1 MKISVTCQKYPKIQI
16 LVLIHHAIIIST
28 RGVVA
33 QLSALKPDKA
43 PGPDK
48 IPPWFMK
55 EYANEI
61 APTLTKIFQESIDS
75 GVVPQKWKHA
85 NVTAIFK
92 KGPKSDPKNY
102 RPISLVCIASKVIE
116 HIVHSHIMKYFDRY
130 NILTDLQHGFRAKRS
145 TVTQLVGTI
154 HDISSAINNDT
165 TVHAVILDFE
175 KAFDKVPHQRLLRKL
190 QSYGIQ
196 GPLNNWLESFLTD
209 RYQTVVCEGE
219 AAKPTPVTSG
229 VPQGTVLGP
238 LLFLSYIN
246 DLPNTLNSSV
256 RLFADDALLYG
267 LISGSST
274 SDELQA
280 DLSKL
285 EAWQEKWQ
293 MKFNPGKCKVL
304 CISTKKD
311 SPQRK
316 YSFCNTELEQV
327 ESVAYLGI
335 TLNNKMKF
343 SEHVSNTASKASK
356 LLGMARRNFWNCPKH
371 VRETVYKTMVRPKL
385 EYACEAWDPHYKK
398 EIKTLEK
405 VQRKGARFCLQN
417 YAPLASVT
425 GMLDT
430 LGWKTL
436 EERRVESRLTM
447 MYKISHN
454 LVDFNTDQYL
464 KLHPE
469 SRTRGSHPLK
479 YQIPKATKDVFKYS
493 YFPRTIREWNKLPAE
508 LVLSS
513 SLDEFKTKLNSHF

>member
-1 MKISVTCQKYPKIQI
+1 MI
-16 LVLIHHAIIIST
+16 
-28 RGVVA
+28 
-33 QLSALKPDKA
+33 
-43 PGPDK
+43 
-48 IPPWFMK
+48 
-55 EYANEI
+55 
-61 APTLTKIFQESIDS
+61 
-75 GVVPQKWKHA
+75 
-85 NVTAIFK
+85 
-92 KGPKSDPKNY
+92 
-102 RPISLVCIASKVIE
+102 
-116 HIVHSHIMKYFDRY
+116 
-130 NILTDLQHGFRAKRS
+130 
-145 TVTQLVGTI
+145 GTI
-154 HDISSAINNDT
+154 HHISSAINNDT

-175 KAFDKVPHQRLLRKL
+175 KAFDKVPHHRLLRKL

-246 DLPNTLNSSV
+246 DLPNTLNYSV

-274 SDELQA
+274 SDKLQA

-311 SPQRK
+311 PPQRK

-343 SEHVSNTASKASK
+343 SDHVSNTASKASK
-356 LLGMARRNFWNCPKH
+356 LLGMAQRNFRNC
-371 VRETVYKTMVRPKL
+371 PKL

-398 EIKTLEK
+398 DIKTLEK
-405 VQRKGARFCLQN
+405 VQRKGTRFCLQN

-436 EERRVESRLTM
+436 VERRVESRLTM

-454 LVDFNTDQYL
+454 LVYFNTNQYL

-479 YQIPKATKDVFKYS
+479 YRIPKATKDFLNIRISQELLESGTS
-493 YFPRTIREWNKLPAE
+493 YQ
-508 LVLSS
+508 
-513 SLDEFKTKLNSHF
+513 LN